1 MQAEATKSTEYVVDS
16 TSLEE
21 RPELEYSGAEFGA
34 GVDSS
39 VMSGEYESAG
49 MTREEEEAA
58 KKAADDPPL
67 DLMVD
72 ESQNDFDDD
81 IVCVSVTPG
90 KGYLVPSDG
99 QMGRGSAKKIE
110 GKPVPGAERT
120 TPNQG
125 SK

>member
-1 MQAEATKSTEYVVDS
+1 MQAEYVADS
-16 TSLEE
+16 TGLEE
-21 RPELEYSGAEFGA
+21 QPELEYSGAEFGA
-34 GVDSS
+34 GASSS
-39 VMSGEYESAG
+39 VLSGEYESG
-49 MTREEEEAA
+49 GVTRKEEEAA
-58 KKAADDPPL
+58 KKVTDDPPL

-99 QMGRGSAKKIE
+99 QAGRGDAKKIE
-110 GKPVPGAERT
+110 GKPAERT

-125 SK
+125 STK